1 MVMAE
6 PVKIAAFTIGREEF
20 MQELE
25 SVKVLLVGKRNKKV
39 QELKRTLAKHFQEV
53 ILASKLNGG
62 IDSCPG
68 DHFEFVVIT
77 DSVNDAIDRDYVY
90 SLRRLFP
97 QAKVVYL
104 FEEMKPELE
113 MIMRGIGLIFF
124 GSYNYF
130 GKNFPEILGSVFARK
145 KENRKYQVRVH

>member
-1 MVMAE
+1 
-6 PVKIAAFTIGREEF
+6 

-39 QELKRTLAKHFQEV
+39 QELKRTLAKHFQKV
-53 ILASKLNGG
+53 VLASKLNGG

-68 DHFEFVVIT
+68 DHFELVVIT
-77 DSVNDAIDRDYVY
+77 DSADDAIDRAYVD

-97 QAKVVYL
+97 QTKVVYL

-130 GKNFPEILGSVFARK
+130 GKNFPEILESVFARK
-145 KENRKYQVRVH
+145 KENREYQGMVH